1 MDISG
6 VLAQVKPE
14 KEKDVLQA
22 LRGMAGVEVHEV
34 LPGGRV
40 ILTIETDTPD
50 DAHDIAAAIRRLPG
64 VLSTDLA
71 FHYFDGE
78 QDGRLDSTLV
88 ESFVENERG

>member
-40 ILTIETDTPD
+40 VLTIETDTPD
-50 DAHDIAAAIRRLPG
+50 DAHDIAG
-64 VLSTDLA
+64 
-71 FHYFDGE
+71 
-78 QDGRLDSTLV
+78 
-88 ESFVENERG
+88 

>member
-34 LPGGRV
+34 LPGGKV
-40 ILTIETDTPD
+40 VLTIDTDTPD

-71 FHYFDGE
+71 FHYFDGD
-78 QDGRLDSTLV
+78 QDGLIDPALV
-88 ESFVENERG
+88 DAFVENERG